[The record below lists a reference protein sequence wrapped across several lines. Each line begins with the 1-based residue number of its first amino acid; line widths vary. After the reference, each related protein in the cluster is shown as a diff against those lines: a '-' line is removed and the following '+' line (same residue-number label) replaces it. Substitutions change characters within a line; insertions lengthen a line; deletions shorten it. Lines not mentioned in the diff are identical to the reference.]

1 MLVRRGVFMR
11 RVEGK
16 VSVADPVVGY
26 VQLPGEVQQIEHPAG
41 GDTCT
46 SVALPDEPVA
56 RLAWAGP
63 LMISPVADLAH
74 RRLLARA
81 RSGASPP
88 DLVDL
93 AADLIGALMPPS
105 RAAPRHAIEKVRA
118 APGHAIGEFRAA
130 PRRAAEEFRA
140 APRDPVEEVG
150 AAPRRGVDEVR
161 AALNEDPHARLETLA
176 ALAGWSPW
184 HLSRTFRRVTG
195 VTINTYRLRLRVRA
209 VLDELADPGAELAA
223 LAVRAGFADQAHM
236 TRAVGRELGSS
247 PGRIRRLFL
256 SGTPGR
262 AHSDRAIHEQPKGAI
277 PGNAGGPGAR
287 R

>member
-1 MLVRRGVFMR
+1 VLVKSLLNAPDLRISAVSCSGGRRPSPEEEVGGSAVVLVRRGVFVR

-16 VSVADPVVGY
+16 VSVADPVAGY
-26 VQLPGEVQQIEHPAG
+26 VQRPGEVQQIEHPAG

-46 SVALPDEPVA
+46 SVALPDEPAA

-63 LMISPVADLAH
+63 LMVSPAADLAH

-81 RSGASPP
+81 ASGASPP

-93 AADLIGALMPPS
+93 AADLIGALLPP
-105 RAAPRHAIEKVRA
+105 P
-118 APGHAIGEFRAA
+118 RAA
-130 PRRAAEEFRA
+130 PRRA
-140 APRDPVEEVG
+140 
-150 AAPRRGVDEVR
+150 VDEVR
-161 AALNEDPHARLETLA
+161 AALNADPQARLEALA
-176 ALAGWSPW
+176 ALVGWSPW

-195 VTINTYRLRLRVRA
+195 VTINTYRVRLRVRA

-236 TRAVGRELGSS
+236 TRAVRRELATS
-247 PGRIRRLFL
+247 PARLRRLFL
-256 SGTPGR
+256 SGPPGR
-262 AHSDRAIHEQPKGAI
+262 AHSARALHEHPEDTI
-277 PGNAGGPGAR
+277 PENDGDPGAR